1 MQEIDGEALLC
12 LTQSDL
18 TDLLGVKLGPA
29 IKIRNALL
37 MIKETT
43 SSTGAGDECV
53 KETTA
58 TTSNDVVMATA
69 ATAAG
74 SS

>member
-1 MQEIDGEALLC
+1 MF

-37 MIKETT
+37 LMKEKAK
-43 SSTGAGDECV
+43 SRIHANESQ
-53 KETTA
+53 
-58 TTSNDVVMATA
+58 S
-69 ATAAG
+69 
-74 SS
+74 